1 MSRLLV
7 TVVFCL
13 ASTAVAAST
22 FELSDP
28 ANEIYE
34 EKQAAAQPREVQR
47 LEQQPFCVMDTEVD
61 RCWCF
66 DRNTGD
72 QLEIAPEECV
82 EHAEETSEKGAR

>member
-1 MSRLLV
+1 
-7 TVVFCL
+7 
-13 ASTAVAAST
+13 
-22 FELSDP
+22 
-28 ANEIYE
+28 
-34 EKQAAAQPREVQR
+34 
-47 LEQQPFCVMDTEVD
+47 MDTEVD

>member
-1 MSRLLV
+1 MSRFLI
-7 TVVFCL
+7 VVGCCL
-13 ASTAVAAST
+13 ASTALAAST

-34 EKQAAAQPREVQR
+34 EKQPAVQPRELQP
-47 LEQQPFCVMDTEVD
+47 LEEQPFCVKDTEVD

-72 QLEIAPEECV
+72 PLEIAPEECL